1 MEGLHPQMLR
11 AHIILSVE
19 LLRINKHH
27 HSQHVEDT
35 RLELL
40 SLEQIRKVFG
50 PVSLAKLTENDEDK
64 KYLVEGKAA
73 STPSRNH

>member
-11 AHIILSVE
+11 AHIIVGALT
-19 LLRINKHH
+19 IKHN

-64 KYLVEGKAA
+64 KYMVGGRAV